1 MIKKSV
7 IRPNIP
13 TQDRWTAGCSI
24 AVVLARA
31 TADGMVDLMLLGELE
46 KLCTTE
52 ETLSETD
59 ITECSML

>member
-1 MIKKSV
+1 
-7 IRPNIP
+7 
-13 TQDRWTAGCSI
+13 
-24 AVVLARA
+24 
-31 TADGMVDLMLLGELE
+31 MVDLMLLGELE

>member
-1 MIKKSV
+1 
-7 IRPNIP
+7 
-13 TQDRWTAGCSI
+13 
-24 AVVLARA
+24 VLARA
-31 TADGMVDLMLLGELE
+31 TADGMIEIILLGELE